1 MSKIVYIA
9 HPVGGDVENNLVL
22 VAEIVRYIALN
33 DKDVIP
39 VAPYFL
45 YCHALDDND
54 MAERIRGMEIGL
66 GYIIHNRSNLEI
78 WLYGDRISNGMKEEI
93 ITAHNLD
100 IKVVAMTNETKSD
113 YVKMFKNLF

>member
-33 DKDVIP
+33 NKDVIP

-54 MAERIRGMEIGL
+54 MNERIRGMEIGL
-66 GYIIHNRSNLEI
+66 DYLKNSNNIEV
-78 WLYGDRISNGMKEEI
+78 WLYGDRISNGMAEEI
-93 ITAHNLD
+93 KVAHNLD
-100 IKVVAMTNETKSD
+100 LKVVAMTNETKSD